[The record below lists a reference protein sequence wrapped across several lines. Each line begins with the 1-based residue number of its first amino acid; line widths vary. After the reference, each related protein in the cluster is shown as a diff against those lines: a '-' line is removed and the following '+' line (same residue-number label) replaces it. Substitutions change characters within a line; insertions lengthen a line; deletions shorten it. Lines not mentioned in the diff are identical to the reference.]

1 MIAQVVVW
9 GRKEMK
15 GMKETK
21 GTILKKL
28 FFSTLYISA
37 FTFGGGFVIITFMK
51 RKFVDE
57 LHWIDE
63 DEMLD
68 LVAIAQSAP
77 GAIAVNGA
85 IVVGYKLAGVTG
97 LLTAV
102 LGTVL
107 PPFLI
112 LSVISVCYEAFRSM
126 TLIALMLEGMQAG
139 VGAVIASVV
148 WDMGSGITKEKDMVS
163 ILVMIAAFA
172 VSMIFNI
179 NVIFIILAAGI
190 LGFVRTM
197 LQRRRGQV

>member
-1 MIAQVVVW
+1 
-9 GRKEMK
+9 
-15 GMKETK
+15 MKEK
-21 GTILKKL
+21 NNVHLLRSL
-28 FFSTLYISA
+28 FLSTFYLSA
-37 FTFGGGFVIITFMK
+37 FTFGGGYVIVTLMK

-179 NVIFIILAAGI
+179 TVIFIILAAGI